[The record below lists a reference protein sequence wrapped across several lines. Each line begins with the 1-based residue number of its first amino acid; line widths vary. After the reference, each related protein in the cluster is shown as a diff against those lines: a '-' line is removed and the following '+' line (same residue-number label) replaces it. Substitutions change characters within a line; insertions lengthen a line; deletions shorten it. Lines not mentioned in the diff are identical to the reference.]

1 MAGLNPGNLLSMTDL
16 GAGLVMA
23 NIIFTIISMR
33 YVLRGNVAE
42 VINEET
48 YSRVVVAKII
58 LAVILS
64 QTASTPASAPLVRPF
79 ATLVELSTMVEGGY
93 FIVNMVLDIV
103 VLFLLRVKEFYYSY
117 RLVVFNLLYIP
128 LLTPLALVYAILV
141 EQRRA
146 VKNFRDVLPIKRGGV
161 VIGMAVE
168 AVRVI
173 QKPVKLPYETRVD
186 PHIDMRPLPQPL
198 EVYYKPEIISE
209 KEFNPHMLV
218 AGVSGSGKTTTIYHI
233 SKELSKM
240 YPVILVD
247 VKGDITRAL
256 LRERVNT
263 FIVPVAQVGLNPFEK
278 VWQDEPEQRIV
289 DRLIYSISVVEEVG
303 SRQGHFI
310 REAYVEME
318 NKGIPLQ
325 YGMLLDRI
333 VVRERHAL
341 SNDGSQYSRMGSG
354 AKDALVSIS
363 SKLKDLRQYLRDDGA
378 SVIALVEKMLEGGR
392 PGFPILTFNLE
403 GIDEKSR
410 AIVLELILRIIAN
423 YLSQRGPLS
432 YLKERQLVLIV
443 DEAYLVTRPMRGW
456 DKSDARS
463 ILEEIARA
471 GRSYGVALILV
482 TQRISDI
489 ADGIRQNV
497 QTWVCF
503 TTSSPE
509 DKEIIGEIAGVI
521 SRVVSDLA
529 PGEAFI
535 RVPNRRKLKRYRYT
549 KGTTAVIEGYILRM
563 VRNPLPIEK
572 GNKKDGDEEDNVKV
586 DDRALD
592 NLGDICYRCK
602 LLVSDPHHCP
612 TCGMPPLR
620 ERPKPAEK
628 KTGKQENR
636 EEGKQVGSTSST
648 NVSRIRVPARVLG
661 AEKIRIRAVELHP
674 DKVENL
680 NNLHEECIA
689 GFIDSFKEGRIRD
702 LDLYVHAGLLKKEG
716 GGKIRPTGLGKAIL
730 ESYEDLV
737 AQTLR
742 GGNGAWNQG
751 NESAK

>member
-1 MAGLNPGNLLSMTDL
+1 MISAGLNPGNLLNMTDL

-42 VINEET
+42 VIDEET

-58 LAVILS
+58 FAVILS

-79 ATLVELSTMVEGGY
+79 ATLVELSNMVGGGY

-128 LLTPLALVYAILV
+128 LLTPLALAYAILV

-146 VKNFRDVLPIKRGGV
+146 VKNFRDVLPIRRGGV

-173 QKPVKLPYETRVD
+173 QKPVKEPYETHVG

-198 EVYYKPEIISE
+198 EVYYKPEIINE
-209 KEFNPHMLV
+209 KDFNPHMLI
-218 AGVSGSGKTTTIYHI
+218 AGISGSGKTTTIYQL
-233 SKELSKM
+233 SKELSRM
-240 YPVILVD
+240 YPVILID

-256 LRERVNT
+256 LSESANA
-263 FIVPVAQVGLNPFEK
+263 FIVPVAQVGLNPFEE
-278 VWQDEPEQRIV
+278 VWQGEPKRYIV
-289 DRLIYSISVVEEVG
+289 DRLIDSISVVEEVG
-303 SRQGHFI
+303 SRQRHFI
-310 REAYVEME
+310 REAYAEME
-318 NKGIPLQ
+318 YKGIPLK

-333 VVRERHAL
+333 VDRERHAL
-341 SNDGSQYSRMGSG
+341 SNDGSQYSRMGPG

-363 SKLKDLRQYLRDDGA
+363 SKLKDLGGYLRDDGV
-378 SVIALVEKMLEGGR
+378 SIIALVKRILEGR
-392 PGFPILTFNLE
+392 ESDFPILTFDIE

-410 AIVLELILRIIAN
+410 AIVLEFILRIIAN
-423 YLSQRGPLS
+423 YLYQRGPLS
-432 YLKERQLVLIV
+432 YLKEKQLVLIV
-443 DEAYLVTRPMRGW
+443 DEAYLVTRPMRVRDNGNN
-456 DKSDARS
+456 RS

-509 DKEIIGEIAGVI
+509 DKEIIGDIAGVI

-529 PGEAFI
+529 PGEAYI
-535 RVPNRRKLKRYRYT
+535 RVPNRQKLKKYKYA
-549 KGTTAVIEGYILRM
+549 KGIIAVTEGYIFKM
-563 VRNPLPIEK
+563 VRNSLPIEK
-572 GNKKDGDEEDNVKV
+572 RNRIDRDGEDKAEVEDV
-586 DDRALD
+586 VPD
-592 NLGDICYRCK
+592 NHRVVCYKCM
-602 LLVSDPHHCP
+602 LLVSDQHHCP
-612 TCGMPPLR
+612 TCGTPPLR
-620 ERPKPAEK
+620 ERPKTAGKNTE
-628 KTGKQENR
+628 KQES
-636 EEGKQVGSTSST
+636 KVGSTLST
-648 NVSRIRVPARVLG
+648 YASQTRAPARVLG
-661 AEKIRIRAVELHP
+661 AEKIRRRAAELHP
-674 DKVENL
+674 DKVEDL
-680 NNLHEECIA
+680 NNLRDEYII
-689 GFIDSFKEGRIRD
+689 GFIDGFKGGGIFD
-702 LDLYVHAGLLKKEG
+702 VDLYVDAGLVKKQG
-716 GGKIRPTGLGKAIL
+716 GGRIRPTGLGKAIL
-730 ESYEDLV
+730 DGYEGLIV
-737 AQTLR
+737 QNQK
-742 GGNGAWNQG
+742 GGNDA
-751 NESAK
+751 